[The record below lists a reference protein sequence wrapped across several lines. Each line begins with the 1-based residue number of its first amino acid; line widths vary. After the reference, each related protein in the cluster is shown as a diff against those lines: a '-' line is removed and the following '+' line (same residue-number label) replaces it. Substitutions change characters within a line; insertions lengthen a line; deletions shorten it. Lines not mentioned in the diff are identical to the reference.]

1 MTLPARRDSFPA
13 SMPRKPD
20 RRPSSAPDRPTLSLS
35 KTNALWLGAAVVSIA
50 IGYLLLAR
58 GDEAIA
64 PVLLVL
70 GYCVLLPI
78 GIIKK

>member
-1 MTLPARRDSFPA
+1 MVGRASFA
-13 SMPRKPD
+13 SSMARKPD
-20 RRPSSAPDRPTLSLS
+20 RRPSTGAPDRPTLSLS
-35 KTNALWLGAAVVSIA
+35 KTNGIWLGAAVVSIA
-50 IGYLLLAR
+50 IGYALLAR